1 METDLLVLGAG
12 AKGTAIAMKA
22 HVLNSLGLGPIR
34 LTVVEATG
42 PAAAWRDGEGVTSS
56 REILGLSPTKD
67 VGFPYQA
74 GRAFGNAGAEVN
86 RAAMAFSWQRYLVD
100 NGRYAAWIDAGC
112 PSVQR
117 RVFGDYL
124 AWVLAHATNGV
135 SVVRGRVARLSLAQ
149 HANRWVVDVEPAV
162 GEDSARVE
170 DPAQV
175 GYPARVKDRAQP
187 DSYVCKAFVLTGQG
201 AQRVLAHDDEAAVRV
216 LDCESGR
223 MEIARVPP
231 EGSSDVAIVG
241 GGESALSCIE
251 FVRARRPDARLTVYT
266 ANLPMSRVES
276 FLENR
281 VFSRP
286 DDVAWAALSV
296 EQRRDFVA
304 RSDRGVFGADRVS
317 PFAYDPGCSFVGGR
331 VQHIASVAAG
341 RKVCVHY
348 NSPAGAMSC
357 EHDYVINCT
366 GYDPLEQLRRLLAD
380 DAQVELERQVGTLW
394 GPACDPDATSI
405 GRSLELEGVQPRVHI
420 PGLAAVSQ
428 GPGFSTLGALGLL
441 ADRVLEPLVAAARA
455 NVVAL
460 SPRRVATP
468 RPGGP
473 SRSPAAAGHRGP
485 REA

>member
-1 METDLLVLGAG
+1 MDTDLLVLGAG

-22 HVLNSLGLGPIR
+22 HVLNCLGLGPVR
-34 LTVVEATG
+34 VTVVEATG

-74 GRAFGNAGAEVN
+74 ERAFGAAGREVN

-100 NGRYAAWIDAGC
+100 EGRYAEWIDAGC

-135 SVVRGRVARLSLAQ
+135 SVEHGRVARLSLTPEAD
-149 HANRWVVDVEPAV
+149 RWLVRVD
-162 GEDSARVE
+162 DS
-170 DPAQV
+170 PHST
-175 GYPARVKDRAQP
+175 
-187 DSYVCKAFVLTGQG
+187 SYACRAFVLTGQG
-201 AQRVLAHDDEAAVRV
+201 AQRVLPHDDTAQARV

-223 MEIARVPP
+223 MEIARVAP
-231 EGSSDVAIVG
+231 EMSSDIAIVG

-251 FVRARRPDARLTVYT
+251 FVRGRRPDARLTIYT

-286 DDVAWAALSV
+286 DEVAWGSLSV
-296 EQRRDFVA
+296 QQRRDFVA
-304 RSDRGVFGADRVS
+304 RSDRGVFGGDRVS
-317 PFAYDPGCSFVGGR
+317 PFAYDQGCCFVGGR
-331 VQHIASVAAG
+331 VRHIASAG
-341 RKVCVHY
+341 SGKGVCVHY
-348 NSPAGAMSC
+348 DSPAGAMSC

-380 DAQVELERQVGTLW
+380 DAQVELERQVGALW
-394 GPACDPDATSI
+394 GPACDPDATAI
-405 GRSLELEGVQPRVHI
+405 GRSLELEGVHPRVHV

-441 ADRVLEPLVAAARA
+441 ADRVLEPLVAPARGS
-455 NVVAL
+455 VVARTQ
-460 SPRRVATP
+460 RRASTRRAGEP
-468 RPGGP
+468 
-473 SRSPAAAGHRGP
+473 SPAAVGHGP
-485 REA
+485 HGA

>member
-12 AKGTAIAMKA
+12 AKGTAIAMKV

-42 PAAAWRDGEGVTSS
+42 PASAWRDGEGVTSS

-74 GRAFGNAGAEVN
+74 GRAFGDAGADVN

-100 NGRYAAWIDAGC
+100 EGRYAEWIDAGC

-135 SVVRGRVARLSLAQ
+135 SVVRGRVGHLSLGPQ
-149 HANRWVVDVEPAV
+149 ANRWVVE
-162 GEDSARVE
+162 VE
-170 DPAQV
+170 DR
-175 GYPARVKDRAQP
+175 ARP
-187 DSYVCKAFVLTGQG
+187 GSYICKAFVLTGQG
-201 AQRVLAHDDEAAVRV
+201 AQRVLPHDDEAESRV

-231 EGSSDVAIVG
+231 EGSSDIAIVG

-251 FVRARRPDARLTVYT
+251 FVRGRRPDARLTIYT

-286 DDVAWAALSV
+286 DEVAWGSLSV

-317 PFAYDPGCSFVGGR
+317 PFAYDPGCCFVGGR
-331 VQHIASVAAG
+331 VRHIATVAAG

-348 NSPAGAMSC
+348 SSAAGAVSC

-366 GYDPLEQLRRLLAD
+366 GYDPLEQLRRLLED
-380 DAQVELERQVGTLW
+380 DAQVELERQVGPLW
-394 GPACDPDATSI
+394 RPACDPDATAI
-405 GRSLELEGVQPRVHI
+405 GRSLELEGVHPRVHV

-441 ADRVLEPLVAAARA
+441 ADRVLEPLVAEPEA

-460 SPRRVATP
+460 SPRRASTP
-468 RPGGP
+468 RAGGP
-473 SRSPAAAGHRGP
+473 SPSPAIADHRAPYG
-485 REA
+485 A

>member
-1 METDLLVLGAG
+1 MDTDLLVLGAG

-67 VGFPYQA
+67 IGFPYQA
-74 GRAFGNAGAEVN
+74 ARAFGDAGAEVN

-100 NGRYAAWIDAGC
+100 EGRYAEWIDAGC

-135 SVVRGRVARLSLAQ
+135 SIVRGRVAQLSLTPQAD
-149 HANRWVVDVEPAV
+149 RWVVEVEAPAS
-162 GEDSARVE
+162 GDASATGE
-170 DPAQV
+170 DPAR
-175 GYPARVKDRAQP
+175 GAEP

-201 AQRVLAHDDEAAVRV
+201 AQRVLPHDVAAEKRV

-231 EGSSDVAIVG
+231 EGSSDIAIVG

-251 FVRARRPDARLTVYT
+251 FVRGRRPDARLTVYT
-266 ANLPMSRVES
+266 ASLPMSRVES

-286 DDVAWAALSV
+286 DEVAWPSLSV

-331 VQHIASVAAG
+331 VQHIATAAAG
-341 RKVCVHY
+341 RRVCVHY
-348 NSPAGAMSC
+348 SSSTGAMRR

-366 GYDPLEQLRRLLAD
+366 GYDPLEQLRRLLAA
-380 DAQVELERQVGTLW
+380 DAQAELERQVGPLW
-394 GPACDPDATSI
+394 GPACQPDATAI
-405 GRSLELEGVQPRVHI
+405 GRSLELEGAHPRVHV

-441 ADRVLEPLVAAARA
+441 ADRVLEPLVGAPGAD
-455 NVVAL
+455 VVAL
-460 SPRRVATP
+460 SPRRLAM
-468 RPGGP
+468 RRAGGP
-473 SRSPAAAGHRGP
+473 SRLPAAAGHRGP
-485 REA
+485 RDA